1 MPSMPR
7 VLTVSLCLLIVVI
20 GLGRLAELLQPVLRP
35 DCVPPVPVDQL
46 GLVAD
51 HSSHAAIV
59 AAECPPFRIVGA
71 EQDNSRANVR
81 LWVDVLAERGEHLPN
96 VPQQIGDC
104 VSFGTAHAVEFLQ
117 YVQMRRGPPA
127 TFRPVYA
134 PFIYGAS
141 RITIGRAHG
150 SRFSG
155 DGSVGAYAAEAVQ
168 QLGILASDGAQVPPY
183 SGSIAREWGRSGP
196 PAWAID
202 QAKPYRVRSIAP
214 VKSAEEARDALCNGY
229 PVIICSDWG
238 TKTIRP
244 QDGRQVAR
252 HDGRWMHCMCLCAY
266 DGSSSQPYWYV
277 LNSWGPDAHPAPLQG
292 EPPGGFWI
300 DRRSIDHIVR
310 SGDCW
315 ALSAFDGFPA
325 QDLDLSPLRRRR

>member
-1 MPSMPR
+1 MR
-7 VLTVSLCLLIVVI
+7 RIALIAVALCLPVWVI
-20 GLGRLAELLQPVLRP
+20 GIVALMLPAARP
-35 DCVPPVPVDQL
+35 DAVAPVPLDQL

-51 HSSHAAIV
+51 HVQQAAVV
-59 AAECPPFRIVGA
+59 AAECPAFRIVGA
-71 EQDNSRANVR
+71 DQDNSRANVR
-81 LWVDVLAERGEHLPN
+81 LWADVVASRGTHLPN

-104 VSFGTAHAVEFLQ
+104 VSWGTAHAVEFLQ

-127 TFRPVYA
+127 TFRPVYP

-141 RITIGRAHG
+141 RVTIGRTHG
-150 SRFSG
+150 SRFNG

-183 SGSIAREWGRSGP
+183 SGSVARDWGRSGP

-202 QAKPYRVRSIAP
+202 QAKPYRVRTIAP
-214 VKSAEEARDALCNGY
+214 VRSADEARDALCNGY
-229 PVIICSDWG
+229 PVVICSSWG
-238 TKTIRP
+238 TRTIRP

-252 HDGRWMHCMCLCAY
+252 HDASWMHCMCLCAY
-266 DGSSSQPYWYV
+266 DGATGTQPYWYV
-277 LNSWGPDAHPAPLQG
+277 LNSWGPDAHPQPLQG

-300 DRRSIDHIVR
+300 DRRSIDFIVR

-325 QDLDLSPLRRRR
+325 QDLDLSPLRRRS